1 MKLSYVIVTRNRREA
16 LLQTLARLEA
26 DTGLGRHEWEVFVV
40 DNASEDDSIEAVT
53 SQFPQTRIISLTEN
67 EGVPARNHA
76 IAPASGKYLAFLD
89 DDSYPLP
96 GAIPA
101 ALSYLSRRPKTAAL
115 VARVILPNGEAE
127 APAMPAITIGGAS
140 IIRRSVMEQ
149 VGGFDPSFIRQAE
162 EYDLSCRIWQAGYR
176 IERFEDICFGHDKV
190 PGGRSSELTRR
201 MDLRN
206 NLIVVERYL
215 PRAMRSAYRR
225 DWLERYTLLGLHE
238 DFAEAMKETIR
249 EARLHARDEARR
261 GRRTISAT
269 ALEAIFEW
277 DSQAKRIAQWCKS
290 AGVKRVAMA
299 DVGKNIFAT
308 LRACRLA
315 GLQIVSVLENHPAF
329 AGRKYRR
336 IPIVPYANAD
346 EGSFDGIVLSNI
358 NPAQVEKRSQAL
370 ESRFK
375 VPILRLW
382 TPRLL
387 SQIQSPRRRPGPV
400 GPESAEAA

>member
-26 DTGLGRHEWEVFVV
+26 DTGLDRHEWEVFVV
-40 DNASEDDSIEAVT
+40 DNASEDDSIDAVAE
-53 SQFPQTRIISLTEN
+53 QFPQTRIISLTEN

-101 ALSYLSRRPKTAAL
+101 SLSYLSRRPKTAAL
-115 VARVILPNGEAE
+115 VARVILPTGEAE

-238 DFAEAMKETIR
+238 GFDDAMKETVR
-249 EARLHARDEARR
+249 EVRLHAREEARR
-261 GRRTISAT
+261 GRRTIDAA

-277 DSQAKRIAQWCKS
+277 DNQAKRVAQWSKC
-290 AGVKRVAMA
+290 AGVKRVAIA

-308 LRACRLA
+308 YRACRVG
-315 GLQIVSVLENHPAF
+315 GLLIASVLENHPAF
-329 AGRKYRR
+329 ENRKYRG
-336 IPIVPYANAD
+336 IQIVSHANAD
-346 EGSFDGIVLSNI
+346 ESSFDGIVLSNI

-370 ESRFK
+370 EARFK
-375 VPILRLW
+375 IPILKLW

-387 SQIQSPRRRPGPV
+387 SEIQSPRRRPGLN
-400 GPESAEAA
+400 GPHSAKAA

>member
-1 MKLSYVIVTRNRREA
+1 MKLSYVIVTRNRRDA
-16 LLQTLARLEA
+16 LLQTLVRLEA
-26 DTGLGRHEWEVFVV
+26 DTGLGRHQWEVFVV

-101 ALSYLSRRPKTAAL
+101 ALSYLSRRTKTAAL
-115 VARVILPNGEAE
+115 VARVILPNGDAE

-140 IIRRSVMEQ
+140 IIRRSVLEQ

-238 DFAEAMKETIR
+238 GFDDAMKETVR
-249 EARLHARDEARR
+249 EVRLHARDEARR
-261 GRRTISAT
+261 GRRTIDAA

-277 DSQAKRIAQWCKS
+277 ESQTKRVAQWSKS
-290 AGVKRVAMA
+290 AGIRRVAIA

-308 LRACRLA
+308 YRACRLA
-315 GLQIVSVLENHPAF
+315 GLQIASVLENHAAF
-329 AGRKYRR
+329 AGGKYRG
-336 IPIVPYANAD
+336 IPIVPHANAD
-346 EGSFDGIVLSNI
+346 ESSFDGIVLSNI
-358 NPAQVEKRSQAL
+358 NPAQVEKHSQAL

-375 VPILRLW
+375 VPTLRLW

-387 SQIQSPRRRPGPV
+387 SQIQSPRRRPELNGP
-400 GPESAEAA
+400 GSAKAA

>member
-40 DNASEDDSIEAVT
+40 DNASEDDSIDAVT
-53 SQFPQTRIISLTEN
+53 SQFPQARIISLSEN

-115 VARVILPNGEAE
+115 VARVILPNGDAE

-225 DWLERYTLLGLHE
+225 DWLERYALLGLHE
-238 DFAEAMKETIR
+238 GFADAMKETIR
-249 EARLHARDEARR
+249 EARLHARDEASR
-261 GRRTISAT
+261 GRRTIDPA

-277 DSQAKRIAQWCKS
+277 DSQAKRVAQWSKS
-290 AGVKRVAMA
+290 AEISRVAIA

-308 LRACRLA
+308 YRACRLA
-315 GLQIVSVLENHPAF
+315 GLQIASVLENHPAF
-329 AGRKYRR
+329 AGRKYRG
-336 IPIVPYANAD
+336 IPIIPHASAN
-346 EGSFDGIVLSNI
+346 ESSFDGIVLSNI

-370 ESRFK
+370 EARFK
-375 VPILRLW
+375 GPILKLW

-387 SQIQSPRRRPGPV
+387 SQIQSPRRRPGLN
-400 GPESAEAA
+400 GTHSAEAA

>member
-40 DNASEDDSIEAVT
+40 DNASEDDSIDAVT
-53 SQFPQTRIISLTEN
+53 SQFPQTRIISLSEN

-76 IAPASGKYLAFLD
+76 VAPAGGKYLAFLD

-101 ALSYLSRRPKTAAL
+101 ALAYLSRRPKTAAL

-149 VGGFDPSFIRQAE
+149 IGGFDPSFIRQAE

-238 DFAEAMKETIR
+238 GFDDAMKETVR
-249 EARLHARDEARR
+249 EVRLHAREEARR
-261 GRRTISAT
+261 GRRTIDAS

-277 DSQAKRIAQWCKS
+277 DSQAKRVAQWSKS
-290 AGVKRVAMA
+290 AGIKRVAIA

-308 LRACRLA
+308 HRACRLG
-315 GLQIVSVLENHPAF
+315 GLHIASVLENHPAF
-329 AGRKYRR
+329 AGRKYRG
-336 IPIVPYANAD
+336 IPIVPHASAD
-346 EGSFDGIVLSNI
+346 ESSFDGIVLSNI
-358 NPAQVEKRSQAL
+358 NPAQVEKRSHAL
-370 ESRFK
+370 EERFK
-375 VPILRLW
+375 VPILKLW

-387 SQIQSPRRRPGPV
+387 SQIQSPRRRPELNGP
-400 GPESAEAA
+400 GSAKAA